1 MANLFQNTY
10 RIPTARLQRWDY
22 SKEGMYFVTICTENK
37 KNYFGSI
44 KNSSIGYVPE
54 IITPN
59 MELSILGN
67 VALDEWIKTV
77 LIRKDMNLEL
87 GEFVVMPNHFHG
99 IMVIGENQFNE
110 TPKEN
115 EINKPPNKK
124 SVFSAQSKNLASI
137 IRGYKSSVTN
147 YARKNNIEFSWQSR
161 FHEHIIRSK
170 EELDSI
176 SKYILNNP
184 MNWAK
189 DEFFTG

>member
-67 VALDEWIKTV
+67 VVLDEWIKTV
-77 LIRKDMNLEL
+77 LFRKDMNLEL

>member
-67 VALDEWIKTV
+67 VVLDEWIKTV

-147 YARKNNIEFSWQSR
+147 YARKNNIEFNWQSR